1 MPRDL
6 DPRDPVLDFRRV
18 LALARRHRP
27 AAHAVTHVDETGGEA
42 RVYVIDEGFIFKTQ
56 RPHRIRPRTSLA
68 KEALHLEQLAK
79 SSPEVCVPRVLGYGN
94 DDGVEYI
101 LMTRVPGVAMRSV
114 DVEGPARTGLLRQLG
129 SVLRRIHDL
138 PLGPLRDSGL
148 LPRQSGNLML
158 DFAHRP
164 RRRAESLDG
173 LRSLLT
179 ES

>member
-18 LALARRHRP
+18 LALARRHLP
-27 AAHAVTHVDETGGEA
+27 AAHAVTDVDETGGEA

-68 KEALHLEQLAK
+68 KETLHLEQLAK
-79 SSPEVCVPRVLGYGN
+79 NAPEVCVPRVLGYGN

-114 DVEGPARTGLLRQLG
+114 QVEGPARTERGCQTATG
-129 SVLRRIHDL
+129 
-138 PLGPLRDSGL
+138 
-148 LPRQSGNLML
+148 
-158 DFAHRP
+158 
-164 RRRAESLDG
+164 
-173 LRSLLT
+173 RSWSRERT
-179 ES
+179 STG